1 MPAFPKKWLW
11 VLLALAFVVP
21 LLQPLFPDVVSD
33 YRLFLVSTM
42 IIAAIAVLG
51 LNLLTGFNGQISLG
65 HGAFYAV
72 GAYTAAVLMDHLNM
86 PYWATL
92 PCAAIVCFIVGY
104 LFGLPALKLEGHY
117 LALATFALALAVPQI
132 LKYKWLEGLTGGV
145 QGIVLS
151 KPEVPFGLPLNE
163 DQWLYYYCLVVMV
176 ALYWAAANILNS
188 RSGRAMMAIR
198 DQYMAADT
206 MGIDT
211 ALYKTVTF
219 GISAAYTGIAGALS
233 ASAIAFVAPDSFNFF
248 LSIKFLIGLVVGG
261 IGSLAGSVVGGIF
274 YVLVDNSAQAL
285 STFVKNDLGLQF
297 DLSAYTV
304 FGILLIVLMYLMPMG
319 IVGGVYLAVRRLRG
333 RAQLGGIFSA
343 CRPCNCRG
351 RGLQHNR
358 SAEGRLLS
366 AFVFAEFQKKLT
378 APFSTGRSSLNTSRR
393 AFVGG
398 ASALALL
405 SGSRAAFAQKKYD
418 DGATDTEIKIG
429 HYRPL
434 QRAGVR
440 LRRDRQGHRSLLEER
455 QRRRRHQR
463 PQDQLHH
470 ARRRLQPAQDRRDG
484 PPARRAG
491 QGALPVQH
499 AGHAVQ
505 HGDPQVHEP
514 EEGAAALRRDRR
526 LEVGQAQG
534 VPVDHG
540 LPARLPHRS
549 RHLRQ
554 AHPGQRQGRQDRRA
568 DAERRLRQGLLRRL
582 QGRPRQG
589 RRQASSSTSPTR

>member
-1 MPAFPKKWLW
+1 MPRFPRKWLI
-11 VLLALAFVVP
+11 VLIVLAVAIP
-21 LLQPLFPDVVSD
+21 LLQPVLPDTVSG

-42 IIAAIAVLG
+42 MIAAIAVLG

-92 PCAAIVCFIVGY
+92 PIAAGVCFIVGY
-104 LFGLPALKLEGHY
+104 LFGLPALR
-117 LALATFALALAVPQI
+117 
-132 LKYKWLEGLTGGV
+132 LEGLTGGV

-151 KPEVPFGLPLNE
+151 KPEVPFGLPLSE

-176 ALYWAAANILNS
+176 LLYWAAANILNS

-261 IGSLAGSVVGGIF
+261 VGSLAGSVVGGIF

-319 IVGGVYLAVRRLRG
+319 IVGGVYYLVHSL
-333 RAQLGGIFSA
+333 
-343 CRPCNCRG
+343 
-351 RGLQHNR
+351 
-358 SAEGRLLS
+358 
-366 AFVFAEFQKKLT
+366 
-378 APFSTGRSSLNTSRR
+378 RSSLRSPQ
-393 AFVGG
+393 AK
-398 ASALALL
+398 
-405 SGSRAAFAQKKYD
+405 AA
-418 DGATDTEIKIG
+418 
-429 HYRPL
+429 
-434 QRAGVR
+434 
-440 LRRDRQGHRSLLEER
+440 
-455 QRRRRHQR
+455 
-463 PQDQLHH
+463 
-470 ARRRLQPAQDRRDG
+470 
-484 PPARRAG
+484 
-491 QGALPVQH
+491 
-499 AGHAVQ
+499 
-505 HGDPQVHEP
+505 
-514 EEGAAALRRDRR
+514 AAALKERT
-526 LEVGQAQG
+526 
-534 VPVDHG
+534 
-540 LPARLPHRS
+540 S
-549 RHLRQ
+549 R
-554 AHPGQRQGRQDRRA
+554 
-568 DAERRLRQGLLRRL
+568 
-582 QGRPRQG
+582 
-589 RRQASSSTSPTR
+589 

>member
-21 LLQPLFPDVVSD
+21 LLNPLFPDVVSD

-92 PCAAIVCFIVGY
+92 PCAAVVSFMVGY

-233 ASAIAFVAPDSFNFF
+233 ASAIAFVAPDSFNIF

-285 STFVKNDLGLQF
+285 STFIKNDLGLQF

-304 FGILLIVLMYLMPMG
+304 FGILLILLMYTMPMG
-319 IVGGVYLAVRRLRG
+319 IVGGVYLAMRRLRG
-333 RAQLGGIFSA
+333 L
-343 CRPCNCRG
+343 RG
-351 RGLQHNR
+351 
-358 SAEGRLLS
+358 
-366 AFVFAEFQKKLT
+366 
-378 APFSTGRSSLNTSRR
+378 
-393 AFVGG
+393 
-398 ASALALL
+398 
-405 SGSRAAFAQKKYD
+405 
-418 DGATDTEIKIG
+418 
-429 HYRPL
+429 
-434 QRAGVR
+434 
-440 LRRDRQGHRSLLEER
+440 
-455 QRRRRHQR
+455 
-463 PQDQLHH
+463 
-470 ARRRLQPAQDRRDG
+470 
-484 PPARRAG
+484 
-491 QGALPVQH
+491 
-499 AGHAVQ
+499 
-505 HGDPQVHEP
+505 
-514 EEGAAALRRDRR
+514 
-526 LEVGQAQG
+526 
-534 VPVDHG
+534 
-540 LPARLPHRS
+540 
-549 RHLRQ
+549 
-554 AHPGQRQGRQDRRA
+554 
-568 DAERRLRQGLLRRL
+568 
-582 QGRPRQG
+582 
-589 RRQASSSTSPTR
+589 

>member
-11 VLLALAFVVP
+11 VLLAAAFLVP
-21 LLQPLFPDVVSD
+21 LLHPLLPDVVSD

-92 PCAAIVCFIVGY
+92 PLAAIVCFIVGY

-151 KPEVPFGLPLNE
+151 KPEVPFGLPLTE

-176 ALYWAAANILNS
+176 LLYWAAANILNS

-285 STFVKNDLGLQF
+285 STFAKNDLGLQF

-319 IVGGVYLAVRRLRG
+319 IVGGVYYLV
-333 RAQLGGIFSA
+333 
-343 CRPCNCRG
+343 
-351 RGLQHNR
+351 
-358 SAEGRLLS
+358 
-366 AFVFAEFQKKLT
+366 
-378 APFSTGRSSLNTSRR
+378 
-393 AFVGG
+393 
-398 ASALALL
+398 
-405 SGSRAAFAQKKYD
+405 
-418 DGATDTEIKIG
+418 
-429 HYRPL
+429 
-434 QRAGVR
+434 
-440 LRRDRQGHRSLLEER
+440 RSLYNVR
-455 QRRRRHQR
+455 K
-463 PQDQLHH
+463 PQAKEQ
-470 ARRRLQPAQDRRDG
+470 
-484 PPARRAG
+484 
-491 QGALPVQH
+491 
-499 AGHAVQ
+499 
-505 HGDPQVHEP
+505 
-514 EEGAAALRRDRR
+514 AALK
-526 LEVGQAQG
+526 
-534 VPVDHG
+534 
-540 LPARLPHRS
+540 
-549 RHLRQ
+549 
-554 AHPGQRQGRQDRRA
+554 QRV
-568 DAERRLRQGLLRRL
+568 
-582 QGRPRQG
+582 
-589 RRQASSSTSPTR
+589 SS

>member
-11 VLLALAFVVP
+11 VLLAAAFLVP
-21 LLQPLFPDVVSD
+21 LLHPLLPDVVSD

-92 PCAAIVCFIVGY
+92 PLAAIVCFIVGY

-151 KPEVPFGLPLNE
+151 KPEVPFGLPLTE

-176 ALYWAAANILNS
+176 LLYWAAANILNS

-285 STFVKNDLGLQF
+285 STFAKNDLGLQF

-319 IVGGVYLAVRRLRG
+319 IVGGVYYLV
-333 RAQLGGIFSA
+333 
-343 CRPCNCRG
+343 
-351 RGLQHNR
+351 
-358 SAEGRLLS
+358 
-366 AFVFAEFQKKLT
+366 
-378 APFSTGRSSLNTSRR
+378 
-393 AFVGG
+393 
-398 ASALALL
+398 
-405 SGSRAAFAQKKYD
+405 
-418 DGATDTEIKIG
+418 
-429 HYRPL
+429 
-434 QRAGVR
+434 
-440 LRRDRQGHRSLLEER
+440 RSLYSMR
-455 QRRRRHQR
+455 K
-463 PQDQLHH
+463 
-470 ARRRLQPAQDRRDG
+470 LQAKEQ
-484 PPARRAG
+484 
-491 QGALPVQH
+491 
-499 AGHAVQ
+499 
-505 HGDPQVHEP
+505 
-514 EEGAAALRRDRR
+514 AALK
-526 LEVGQAQG
+526 
-534 VPVDHG
+534 
-540 LPARLPHRS
+540 
-549 RHLRQ
+549 
-554 AHPGQRQGRQDRRA
+554 QRV
-568 DAERRLRQGLLRRL
+568 
-582 QGRPRQG
+582 
-589 RRQASSSTSPTR
+589 SS